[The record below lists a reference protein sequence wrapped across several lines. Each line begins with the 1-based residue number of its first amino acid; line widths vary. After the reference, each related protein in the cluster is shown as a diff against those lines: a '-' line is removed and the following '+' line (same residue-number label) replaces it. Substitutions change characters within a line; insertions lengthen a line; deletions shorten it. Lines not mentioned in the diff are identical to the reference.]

1 MTTDTKAIL
10 AMALGG
16 PTSLDDVG
24 PYLADI
30 RRGRPTPPAMVEE
43 FRERYRRIG
52 GGSPLLE
59 ISTAQAKGLEAALVS
74 EGLPVRAYVG
84 MRHWHPFIAEALAH
98 ITADGIRKAVAL
110 CLTPYYSRLSV
121 GGYLDAARQAI
132 KDQGLDLELAAVES
146 WNDAP
151 GLAEAFAEKVAAG
164 RAALEREGFRD
175 PYVLFTAHSLPRT
188 VIEAGD
194 PYERELRETMEA
206 IKALLPP
213 IRSSM
218 AYQSAGRTA
227 DPWLGPPL
235 EQVIEDIRRE
245 GEKAVLVVPF
255 GFVSDHLEILYDV
268 DIEAKEKAEKAGV
281 RLERGRDLARD
292 EREHLLEVERRVDG
306 LDRLGQQLQMS
317 LALLHL
323 VYLAVGRPD

>member
-1 MTTDTKAIL
+1 MAKDTTAIL

-16 PTSLDDVG
+16 PTHLDDVG

-30 RRGRPTPPAMVEE
+30 RGGRPTPPAMVEE

-59 ISTAQAKGLEAALVS
+59 ISTAQAKGLESALAS
-74 EGLPVRAYVG
+74 EGFRVRAYVG
-84 MRHWHPFIAEALAH
+84 MRHWHPYIAEAVAE
-98 ITADGIRKAVAL
+98 IGADGIRKAVAF
-110 CLTPYYSRLSV
+110 CLTPYYSRMSV
-121 GGYLDAARQAI
+121 GAYLDAARQAI
-132 KDQGLDLELAAVES
+132 KDQGLDLELTAVES

-151 GLAEAFAEKVAAG
+151 GLADAFAEKVAAG

-188 VIEAGD
+188 ITEAGD
-194 PYERELRETMEA
+194 PYERELRETMDA
-206 IKALLPP
+206 IAARLPP

-227 DPWLGPPL
+227 GPWLGPPL
-235 EQVIEDIRRE
+235 EDVIEDLGRK
-245 GEKAVLVVPF
+245 GEKAILVVPF

-268 DIEAKEKAEKAGV
+268 DIEARERAEKAGV
-281 RLERGRDLARD
+281 RLERAASLNADPKFVAAMAAAVRPRLA
-292 EREHLLEVERRVDG
+292 
-306 LDRLGQQLQMS
+306 
-317 LALLHL
+317 
-323 VYLAVGRPD
+323 P